1 MNLSY
6 QKDIII
12 FLCGGALFYLIFV
25 LANIIKNPGLA
36 AIVSLLPISL
46 FCCLFMETKP
56 ILQKYLQS
64 LMVVF
69 SISLSLVIIGYY
81 WLRHTKTPQLIVI
94 SCLIGLWVLIQLLV
108 YFVFTGKFKVN

>member
-1 MNLSY
+1 MNQKY
-6 QKDIII
+6 QKDILI

-25 LANIIKNPGLA
+25 LANRIKNPALA

-46 FCCLFMETKP
+46 FCCFFMETRP

-69 SISLSLVIIGYY
+69 SISLSLVILGYF
-81 WLRHTKTPQLIVI
+81 WLQQSDTPQILVVGSLLGLWIVIQLIVY
-94 SCLIGLWVLIQLLV
+94 
-108 YFVFTGKFKVN
+108 YFFTGKFKD